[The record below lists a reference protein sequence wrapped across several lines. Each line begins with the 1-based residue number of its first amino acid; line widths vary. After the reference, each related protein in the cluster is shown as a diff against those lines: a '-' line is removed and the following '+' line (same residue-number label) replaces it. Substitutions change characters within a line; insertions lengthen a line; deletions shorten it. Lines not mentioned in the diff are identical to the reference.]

1 MLTCTELFFFYIQQ
15 ITVISSSAGTVAE
28 LDFMDSADSILDVY
42 TVSHASSCSL
52 DILYQIVFIKM

>member
-1 MLTCTELFFFYIQQ
+1 MYRAFLFYIQQ

-28 LDFMDSADSILDVY
+28 LDFDVY

>member
-1 MLTCTELFFFYIQQ
+1 MKMLTCTELF
-15 ITVISSSAGTVAE
+15 TVISSSAGTVAE

-52 DILYQIVFIKM
+52 DILYQIVFIKMSFS